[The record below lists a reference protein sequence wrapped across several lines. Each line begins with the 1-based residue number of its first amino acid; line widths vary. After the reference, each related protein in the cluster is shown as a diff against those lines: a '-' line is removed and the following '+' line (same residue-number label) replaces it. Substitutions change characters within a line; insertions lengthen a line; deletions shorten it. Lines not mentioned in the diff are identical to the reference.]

1 VRPMIAAPSD
11 IRSAIRV
18 YYQTEEVAPAVPG
31 AAELASP
38 APPELAP
45 PTAVKIGPKGPPPL
59 PPPLPARA
67 PPEGPPPLSPPVDA
81 AATSPESVPPESA
94 PLSVEE
100 IPPSEPVHPTGD
112 SPDAWP
118 EVEART
124 MELPRRKGGPKM
136 VALTLLDGT
145 TIQLPAKPRR
155 RRDADEGE
163 GAGEAHTG
171 PQFLANMTA
180 RDLIK
185 ALGAVAEGADAR
197 EVFGER
203 VPIEAIC
210 AALLSLL
217 LRKGVIADWEFVEE
231 LKKRP

>member
-1 VRPMIAAPSD
+1 M
-11 IRSAIRV
+11 
-18 YYQTEEVAPAVPG
+18 AVP
-31 AAELASP
+31 EP
-38 APPELAP
+38 APPAP
-45 PTAVKIGPKGPPPL
+45 PAEL
-59 PPPLPARA
+59 PISEAPVSVAPVSEA
-67 PPEGPPPLSPPVDA
+67 PPSSG
-81 AATSPESVPPESA
+81 
-94 PLSVEE
+94 
-100 IPPSEPVHPTGD
+100 GD

-124 MELPRRKGGPKM
+124 MDVPPRKGRPRM

-155 RRDADEGE
+155 RLD
-163 GAGEAHTG
+163 AGEHDAEASAGYG
-171 PQFLANMTA
+171 PSFLANMTT

-197 EVFGER
+197 EIFGER

-217 LRKGVIADWEFVEE
+217 LRKGLIADWEFVAE
-231 LKKRP
+231 LRPKKK